1 MLKSH
6 RALGFDTHVLRLN
19 WDIDWEMNWTP
30 PFYVAK
36 GIRYFLH
43 PVQVTISASRGAVK
57 ALVQLIGNC
66 GRGGEN
72 RDRVDEPKSARDN
85 ALNEYRKILG
95 KTFTDKK
102 HIKRVMKFVTEW
114 TDGV

>member
-6 RALGFDTHVLRLN
+6 RALGFDTQVLRLN

-36 GIRYFLH
+36 GLRYFLH
-43 PVQVTISASRGAVK
+43 PVRVALSVFRGAVK
-57 ALVQLIGNC
+57 TLAQLLGSC
-66 GRGGEN
+66 GRGGED
-72 RDRVDEPKSARDN
+72 RDQMDEPKSARDD
-85 ALNEYRKILG
+85 ALDEYRKILG
-95 KTFTDKK
+95 ETFSDKK